1 MEKLFV
7 LKKIICFYAL
17 LLSAGLAFAQQE
29 VRYTISFEKAN
40 HHLAKVSVTFPQT
53 SSDTLYIRMSRSSP
67 GRYALHEF
75 AKNVNHLSAVNQQ
88 GDTIEVLRK
97 DPHQWMIPN
106 PKGTTTVNYTLF
118 ANRGDGTYA
127 QIDLSHAHL
136 NIPATFMYAEE
147 FFNNPVEVTF
157 VPRKDLNWKIATQ
170 MPLKEGTT
178 YTAPNFQYF
187 FDSPT
192 ELSNF
197 RKRSFE
203 VESKGK
209 SYTIEFV
216 LHDHSPDDML
226 DAYFEQVKGIVLS
239 QKQVYK
245 ELPEFDYKRYTFIAC
260 YIENASGDGMEH
272 RNSTILTDKE
282 GLANGGMENNIGTVA
297 HEFFHA
303 WNVERL
309 RPKDLEPF
317 DYAKANMTGTLWFA
331 EGFTSYYTNLTLCR
345 AGIIDQKEYVKR
357 LNGTFNYVWNSPAR
371 ELYNPIE
378 MSYQA
383 PFVDAATAVDEIDRG
398 NTFVS
403 YYSYGSMLGL
413 ALDLSLRQ
421 NGLTLD
427 DFMKEMWE
435 AQGKS
440 EDPYTIDDLHFN
452 LSLYAG
458 KDFADH
464 YFNSYIYK
472 GAMPDFKT
480 LFESVGILMERQ
492 KDKPYTGIRLSQNR
506 VVSYPLNDSPAHVSG
521 LTKGD
526 RIVSINDL
534 ELGQDANL
542 EELLSNF
549 KAGDSLNISF
559 LRFGAKHSTQLIIE
573 SDPTYHI
580 SLDPRAKRRVEK
592 HRDHWLKN

>member
-1 MEKLFV
+1 
-7 LKKIICFYAL
+7 LKKIICLSTL
-17 LLSAGLAFAQQE
+17 LFSVVILNAQQE
-29 VRYTISFEKAN
+29 VLYNISFENAN
-40 HHLAKVSVTFPQT
+40 HHMADVSVTFPAT
-53 SSDTLYIRMSRSSP
+53 DSDTLYIRMSRSSP

-75 AKNVNHLSAVNQQ
+75 AKNVNNLKAVNQQ
-88 GDTIEVLRK
+88 GETIEVLRK

-106 PKGTTTVNYTLF
+106 PKGTTTVTYTLF

-136 NIPATFMYAEE
+136 NIPATFMYAKE
-147 FFNNPVEVTF
+147 FFKNPVEVTF

-170 MPLKEGTT
+170 LPLKEGTT

-197 RKRSFE
+197 KKRSFT

-209 SYTIEFV
+209 PYTIEFV
-216 LHDHSPDDML
+216 LHDHSPEDLL
-226 DAYFEQVKGIVLS
+226 DAYFEQVKQIVLT
-239 QKQVYK
+239 QTEVYK
-245 ELPEFDYKRYTFIAC
+245 ELPDFDYQKYTFIAC

-272 RNSTILTDKE
+272 RNSTILTDRE
-282 GLANGGMENNIGTVA
+282 GLANGGMENNIGTVS

-317 DYAKANMTGTLWFA
+317 DYSKANMTGTLWFA
-331 EGFTSYYTNLTLCR
+331 EGFTSYYTNLTLSR
-345 AGIIDQKEYVKR
+345 AGIISQEEYVKR

-421 NGLTLD
+421 KGLTLD
-427 DFMKEMWE
+427 DFMRQMWE
-435 AQGKS
+435 TQGES
-440 EDPYTIDDLHFN
+440 EEPYTIDDLHFN

-464 YFNSYIYK
+464 YFNSYIYS
-472 GAMPDFKT
+472 GGMPDFKT
-480 LFESVGILMERQ
+480 LFESVGIVMERQ
-492 KDKPYTGIRLSQNR
+492 DDKPYTGLQLRQNQLR
-506 VVSYPLNDSPAHVSG
+506 SYPLIDSPAYIAG

-526 RIVSINDL
+526 LILAINDKEL
-534 ELGQDANL
+534 EQNANL
-542 EELLSNF
+542 DELLSDF
-549 KAGDSLNISF
+549 KIGASLKISYQ
-559 LRFGAKHSTQLIIE
+559 RFGTNKTTQLVLK
-573 SDPTYHI
+573 SDPTYLI
-580 SLDPRAKRRVEK
+580 TLDTRAKRKIEK
-592 HRDHWLKN
+592 HRDNWIGK

>member
-1 MEKLFV
+1 M
-7 LKKIICFYAL
+7 KKIICLSTL
-17 LLSAGLAFAQQE
+17 LFSVVILNAQQE
-29 VRYTISFEKAN
+29 VLYNISFENAN
-40 HHLAKVSVTFPQT
+40 HHMADVSVTFPAT
-53 SSDTLYIRMSRSSP
+53 DSDTLYIRMSRSSP

-75 AKNVNHLSAVNQQ
+75 AKNVNNLKAVNQQ
-88 GDTIEVLRK
+88 GETIEVLRK

-106 PKGTTTVNYTLF
+106 PKGTTTVTYTLF

-136 NIPATFMYAEE
+136 NIPATFMYAKE
-147 FFNNPVEVTF
+147 FFDNPVEVTF

-170 MPLKEGTT
+170 LPLKEGTT

-197 RKRSFE
+197 KKRSFT

-209 SYTIEFV
+209 PYTIEFV
-216 LHDHSPDDML
+216 LHDHSPEDLL
-226 DAYFEQVKGIVLS
+226 DAYFEQVKQIVLT
-239 QKQVYK
+239 QTEVYK
-245 ELPEFDYKRYTFIAC
+245 ELPDFDYQKYTFIAC

-272 RNSTILTDKE
+272 RNSTILTDRE
-282 GLANGGMENNIGTVA
+282 GLANGGMENNIGTVS

-317 DYAKANMTGTLWFA
+317 DYSKANMTGTLWFA
-331 EGFTSYYTNLTLCR
+331 EGFTSYYTNLTLSR
-345 AGIIDQKEYVKR
+345 AGIISQEEYVKR

-421 NGLTLD
+421 KGLTLD
-427 DFMKEMWE
+427 DFMRQMWE
-435 AQGKS
+435 TQGES
-440 EDPYTIDDLHFN
+440 EEPYTIDDLHFN

-464 YFNSYIYK
+464 YFNSYIYS
-472 GAMPDFKT
+472 GGMPDFKT
-480 LFESVGILMERQ
+480 LFESVGIVMERQ
-492 KDKPYTGIRLSQNR
+492 DDKPYTGLQLRQNQLR
-506 VVSYPLNDSPAHVSG
+506 SYPLIDSPAYIAG

-526 RIVSINDL
+526 LILAINDKEL
-534 ELGQDANL
+534 EQNANL
-542 EELLSNF
+542 DELLSDF
-549 KAGDSLNISF
+549 KIGASLKISYQ
-559 LRFGAKHSTQLIIE
+559 RFGTNKTTQLVLK
-573 SDPTYHI
+573 SDPTYLI
-580 SLDPRAKRRVEK
+580 TLDTRAKRKIEK
-592 HRDHWLKN
+592 HRDNWIGK

>member
-1 MEKLFV
+1 M
-7 LKKIICFYAL
+7 KKIVCFYTL
-17 LLSAGLAFAQQE
+17 LFTAVFLNAQQA
-29 VRYTISFEKAN
+29 VLYTISFENAN
-40 HHLAKVSVTFPQT
+40 HHLADVSVTFPET
-53 SSDTLYIRMSRSSP
+53 DADSLYIRMSRSSP

-75 AKNVNHLSAVNQQ
+75 AKNVNNLSAINQQ

-97 DPHQWMIPN
+97 DPHQWVIPN
-106 PKGTTTVNYTLF
+106 PKGTTTVDYTLF
-118 ANRGDGTYA
+118 GNRADGTYA

-136 NIPATFMYAEE
+136 NIPATFMYAKE

-157 VPRKDLNWKIATQ
+157 VTRKDLNWKIATQ
-170 MPLKEGTT
+170 LPLKEGTT

-197 RKRSFE
+197 KKRSFI

-209 SYTIEFV
+209 PYTIEFV
-216 LHDHSPDDML
+216 LHDQSSEEML
-226 DAYFEQVKGIVLS
+226 DAYFEQVKQIVLT
-239 QKQVYK
+239 QKEVYK
-245 ELPEFDYKRYTFIAC
+245 ELPDFDYDKYTFIAC
-260 YIENASGDGMEH
+260 YVAHASGDGMEH
-272 RNSTILTDKE
+272 RNSTILTDRE
-282 GLANGGMENNIGTVA
+282 GLENGGMKNNIGTVA

-317 DYAKANMTGTLWFA
+317 DYSKENMTGTLWFA

-345 AGIIDQKEYVKR
+345 AKIISPAEYVKR

-383 PFVDAATAVDEIDRG
+383 PFVDAATAVDQIDRN
-398 NTFVS
+398 NTFIS

-435 AQGKS
+435 AQGQS
-440 EDPYTIDDLHFN
+440 EDPYSIDDLHFN

-464 YFNSYIYK
+464 YFNNYIYK
-472 GAMPDFKT
+472 GEMPDFNT
-480 LFESVGILMERQ
+480 LFESVGIEIQRQ
-492 KDKPYTGIRLSQNR
+492 EEKPYAGMRLRQNQIS
-506 VVSYPLNDSPAHVSG
+506 SYPFIGSPAYVSG

-526 RIVSINDL
+526 LILAINDTEL
-534 ELGQDANL
+534 EQDSNL
-542 EELLSNF
+542 DELLSTY
-549 KAGDSLNISF
+549 KVGESVKISYK
-559 LRFGAKHSTQLIIE
+559 RFGNVQSTQLILE
-573 SDPTYHI
+573 SDPTYQI
-580 SLDPRAKRRVEK
+580 TLENRAKRRVEK
-592 HRDHWLKN
+592 HRASWLGQ

>member
-1 MEKLFV
+1 
-7 LKKIICFYAL
+7 
-17 LLSAGLAFAQQE
+17 
-29 VRYTISFEKAN
+29 
-40 HHLAKVSVTFPQT
+40 
-53 SSDTLYIRMSRSSP
+53 
-67 GRYALHEF
+67 
-75 AKNVNHLSAVNQQ
+75 
-88 GDTIEVLRK
+88 
-97 DPHQWMIPN
+97 
-106 PKGTTTVNYTLF
+106 
-118 ANRGDGTYA
+118 
-127 QIDLSHAHL
+127 
-136 NIPATFMYAEE
+136 
-147 FFNNPVEVTF
+147 
-157 VPRKDLNWKIATQ
+157 
-170 MPLKEGTT
+170 
-178 YTAPNFQYF
+178 
-187 FDSPT
+187 
-192 ELSNF
+192 
-197 RKRSFE
+197 
-203 VESKGK
+203 
-209 SYTIEFV
+209 
-216 LHDHSPDDML
+216 ML

-421 NGLTLD
+421 KGLTLD
-427 DFMKEMWE
+427 DFMRQMWE
-435 AQGKS
+435 TQGES
-440 EDPYTIDDLHFN
+440 EEPYTIDDLHFN

-464 YFNSYIYK
+464 YFNSYIYS
-472 GAMPDFKT
+472 GGMPDFKT
-480 LFESVGILMERQ
+480 LFASVGIVMERQ
-492 KDKPYTGIRLSQNR
+492 DDKPYTGLQLRQNQLR
-506 VVSYPLNDSPAHVSG
+506 SYPLIDSPAYIAG

-526 RIVSINDL
+526 LILAINDKEL
-534 ELGQDANL
+534 EQNANL
-542 EELLSNF
+542 DELLSDF
-549 KAGDSLNISF
+549 KIGASLKISYQ
-559 LRFGAKHSTQLIIE
+559 RFGTNKTTQLVLK
-573 SDPTYHI
+573 SDPTYLI
-580 SLDPRAKRRVEK
+580 TLDTRAKRKIEK
-592 HRDHWLKN
+592 HRDNWIGK